1 MVRQTPPRSGPVE
14 TRAPGASSVDDRF
27 AQLSAQF
34 DLLKA
39 QVRQAQQL
47 TSLGT
52 AAATI
57 AHEVNNLLT
66 PILSYAEYALQVDDV
81 PLARKALTVTVRNA
95 KMLIAMSERVL
106 ELGAAKRKSRE
117 NVNVR
122 EAVEDAIASLCRDLA
137 KDGIELSV
145 SVDPSLEVVAD
156 PLQLRQM
163 LFNLFLN
170 AREAMAPNHSG
181 RLTVTEHLSRNRKGA
196 GGGEVRNEKSEDRS
210 SRVSIGDRPSAIG
223 IGQSPNHQITRSP
236 NHPDRVVLEIRNTG
250 TPIPAELLPRIF
262 EPFQSTKPVRRE
274 GKSRCGGLG
283 LALVKDL
290 VEENDGSISV
300 TSDEKSTTFVIC
312 LPRADNTQRSDT
324 PVIAG

>member
-1 MVRQTPPRSGPVE
+1 MVRQTPLRTGPVE
-14 TRAPGASSVDDRF
+14 TRAPGCASVDDRF

-47 TSLGT
+47 ASLGT

-66 PILSYAEYALQVDDV
+66 PILSYAEYALQADDV
-81 PLARKALTVTVRNA
+81 PLAKKALTITVRNA

-106 ELGAAKRKSRE
+106 ELGAAKRTSRE

-145 SVDPSLEVVAD
+145 NVDPSLEVVAD
-156 PLQLRQM
+156 PLQMRQI

-181 RLTVTEHLSRNRKGA
+181 RLTVTTPQNRDREGA
-196 GGGEVRNEKSEDRS
+196 RGTRDEATKARRHEEAIADRRS
-210 SRVSIGDRPSAIG
+210 TISV
-223 IGQSPNHQITRSP
+223 PN
-236 NHPDRVVLEIRNTG
+236 RVVLEIRNTG
-250 TPIPAELLPRIF
+250 NPIPVELLPRIF
-262 EPFQSTKPVRRE
+262 EPFQSSKPARRN
-274 GKSRCGGLG
+274 GRSRCGGLG

-290 VEENDGSISV
+290 VEENDGIISV
-300 TSDEKSTTFVIC
+300 TSDETSTTFVVC
-312 LPRADNTQRSDT
+312 LPLADNSLRTDA
-324 PVIAG
+324 PVIMG